1 MKRTLF
7 CLASLFATFG
17 VQAGA
22 VRNES
27 AEARPPIFSILA
39 AGNDQLTFAVDKA
52 GEAELAE
59 IISSLVSA
67 DAPLQV
73 STDGSVLAVTV
84 SEDALR
90 LPDRQ
95 EMARR
100 LQGDGGVLKA
110 SDSKAFWDK
119 QTFCARY
126 RWVWE
131 SNTDDYHFHEIRIR
145 GGMVAA
151 MSFFV
156 GIYRP
161 GLVSSLAVR
170 KTSCPF

>member
-1 MKRTLF
+1 MKHTYF
-7 CLASLFATFG
+7 CFMLLLATFG
-17 VQAGA
+17 AQAGA
-22 VRNES
+22 VRSES
-27 AEARPPIFSILA
+27 GEAKPPIFSVFA
-39 AGNDQLTFAVDKA
+39 AGSDRVTFAADKA

-73 STDGSVLAVTV
+73 STDGSSLSVTV

-95 EMARR
+95 EMVRR
-100 LQGDGGVLKA
+100 LQGGDGALKA
-110 SDSKAFWDK
+110 AEGKAFWDK

-126 RWVWE
+126 RWIWE
-131 SNTDDYHFHEIRIR
+131 PNHGDYHYHEIRIR

-151 MSFFV
+151 VSFFV

-161 GLVSSLAVR
+161 GLVSTLAVR